1 MHAFY
6 RRIVLLLLAL
16 AAAPLSRLVVVA
28 EEAANDGDD
37 YYSDD
42 EIQEE
47 AQADEAV
54 DEEYNGASYLNY
66 VWQGE
71 DNIQYWTEF
80 AIYPQRCI
88 V

>member
-1 MHAFY
+1 MYASY
-6 RRIVLLLLAL
+6 RRLVFILLAL
-16 AAAPLSRLVVVA
+16 SISLLSVFVVRA

-42 EIQEE
+42 QIQ
-47 AQADEAV
+47 QADEEANQNQNN
-54 DEEYNGASYLNY
+54 NGAAYNNY
-66 VWQGE
+66 VWQGD

>member
-6 RRIVLLLLAL
+6 RRIVFLILTLS
-16 AAAPLSRLVVVA
+16 AAPPCRLVVLA

-42 EIQEE
+42 EIQE
-47 AQADEAV
+47 AQADEAE
-54 DEEYNGASYLNY
+54 DHSGASYLNY